1 MENEHHSTYLR
12 DNENIELGGVA
23 RAIVQIS
30 PNCVAATAL
39 AGKQM

>member
-23 RAIVQIS
+23 RAIVQTS